1 MKIKEIYE
9 TGKDSGLRLG
19 RLPARSRISHAAWA
33 PVSVTIDPT
42 KTFQTVEGFGGALT
56 ESAAYVLGTLD
67 KTDRNRV
74 LEAYFDPENGI
85 GYTLARTHINSCDFS
100 LDNWA
105 CIEQKD
111 ESLESFSM
119 ERTDRWITPLVRD
132 ALTAS
137 GGRMHLM
144 LTSWSPPA
152 WMKDNNDMNNGGRL
166 LDGYENLWARYMV
179 RFMKEMRSRGVPLW
193 CVSVQNEPEATQTW
207 DSCRWT
213 AEAEGRFACEHLGPE
228 MEKEGFGSVPI
239 LVWDHN
245 RDRLFERMQECMNHP
260 GADKY
265 IGGAAFHWYSG
276 DQYDCVARTA
286 EKWPDKMLVFTEGC
300 IEGGA
305 RPGAWFPGER
315 YAHNIINDLNAGC
328 TAWVDWNIALDLEG
342 GPNHAG
348 NFCDAPVL
356 VDTERG
362 TFTFQSSYWYLGHFS
377 KFIKPGAIRLGS
389 SIESGMTPATVD
401 GRLGN
406 AFEACAFRNPDGT
419 TAVVL
424 CNRTEADMIYG
435 LDAGADDGRQLL
447 FCPPRSIQTVLI
459 E

>member
-100 LDNWA
+100 LGNWA

-132 ALTAS
+132 ALAAS

-144 LTSWSPPA
+144 LTPWSPPA
-152 WMKDNNDMNNGGRL
+152 WMKDNNDMNNGGHL
-166 LDGYENLWARYMV
+166 LERYENLWARYLV
-179 RFMKEMRSRGVPLW
+179 RFMKEMRLRGVPLW

-207 DSCRWT
+207 
-213 AEAEGRFACEHLGPE
+213 E
-228 MEKEGFGSVPI
+228 
-239 LVWDHN
+239 
-245 RDRLFERMQECMNHP
+245 
-260 GADKY
+260 
-265 IGGAAFHWYSG
+265 
-276 DQYDCVARTA
+276 
-286 EKWPDKMLVFTEGC
+286 
-300 IEGGA
+300 
-305 RPGAWFPGER
+305 
-315 YAHNIINDLNAGC
+315 
-328 TAWVDWNIALDLEG
+328 
-342 GPNHAG
+342 
-348 NFCDAPVL
+348 
-356 VDTERG
+356 
-362 TFTFQSSYWYLGHFS
+362 SS
-377 KFIKPGAIRLGS
+377 K
-389 SIESGMTPATVD
+389 
-401 GRLGN
+401 
-406 AFEACAFRNPDGT
+406 RNK
-419 TAVVL
+419 
-424 CNRTEADMIYG
+424 
-435 LDAGADDGRQLL
+435 
-447 FCPPRSIQTVLI
+447 
-459 E
+459 